1 MILVDIKKLINLT
14 IMDFNILIGVAHAAE
29 AVAEAEKD
37 TGMVGTLGINWK
49 LFLAQL
55 VNFGI
60 ILYILRRFVFLP
72 ISKKLEE
79 RSEKIEK
86 ALLDAEEVEKQ
97 KTEFEEWKKQE
108 LAKTR
113 QEAAD
118 ILAKAEADAGVVR
131 DDLMK
136 KTKADQEKIVAQAK
150 DQIDSDQKKA
160 LAQIKSEVAD
170 LVTSATEKVL
180 KKKLDDKHDMELIK
194 KTLEELSTKKSK

>member
-1 MILVDIKKLINLT
+1 MI
-14 IMDFNILIGVAHAAE
+14 DFNILIPVAYAAE
-29 AVAEAEKD
+29 AAAQVEKE
-37 TGMVGTLGINWK
+37 TGIVGTLGINWK

-60 ILYILRRFVFLP
+60 ILYILRRFVFIP

-79 RSEKIEK
+79 RAEKIEK
-86 ALLDAEEVEKQ
+86 ALQDAEEVEKQ

-108 LAKTR
+108 MSKTR

-118 ILAKAEADAGVVR
+118 IITKAETDAGVAR
-131 DDLMK
+131 EDLMK
-136 KTKADQEKIVAQAK
+136 KTKADQEKVIKQAK
-150 DQIDSDQKKA
+150 DQIESDQQKA

-170 LVTSATEKVL
+170 LVTSATERVL

>member
-1 MILVDIKKLINLT
+1 MIEL
-14 IMDFNILIGVAHAAE
+14 NILIPIAHAAE
-29 AVAEAEKD
+29 AVATAEKE
-37 TGMVGTLGINWK
+37 TGIVGTLGINWK

-55 VNFGI
+55 VNFAI

-79 RSEKIEK
+79 RAEKIEK
-86 ALLDAEEVEKQ
+86 ALQDAEEVEKQ

-108 LAKTR
+108 MSKTR

-118 ILAKAEADAGVVR
+118 IIAKAETDAGVAR
-131 DDLMK
+131 EDLMK
-136 KTKADQEKIVAQAK
+136 KTKSDQEKVIKQAK
-150 DQIDSDQKKA
+150 DQIESDQQKA

-170 LVTSATEKVL
+170 LVTSATERVL